1 MDLTIVILIY
11 TIILILLSFWI
22 YCKITC
28 GICEYSGHLIGKTV
42 IVTGANSGIG
52 YETAKDLAQRGAKV
66 ILACRNLARGA
77 SARDKIIASSNN
89 NNVHLLH
96 LDLASLASVRRFVD
110 SIVQNEERLDILINN
125 AGQYY
130 TENKKTED
138 GLVLGMQVNY
148 FSSFLLTSLLLPLL
162 KASAPSRI
170 INVSSIVHFYGRT
183 DLNNLNTEYS
193 GIFNSHIVYA
203 TAKLCLLQMTMELNR
218 RYKFTG
224 LTAYALH
231 PGVVNTEMVQH
242 LNSWFIR
249 NVLKIFQTFHKTPW
263 EGAQTTIYL
272 AVSPEINKSGFFFK
286 DCREA
291 RSSRAVQDLE
301 SATKL
306 WELSERYVNL
316 K

>member
-1 MDLTIVILIY
+1 
-11 TIILILLSFWI
+11 
-22 YCKITC
+22 
-28 GICEYSGHLIGKTV
+28 
-42 IVTGANSGIG
+42 
-52 YETAKDLAQRGAKV
+52 
-66 ILACRNLARGA
+66 
-77 SARDKIIASSNN
+77 
-89 NNVHLLH
+89 
-96 LDLASLASVRRFVD
+96 
-110 SIVQNEERLDILINN
+110 
-125 AGQYY
+125 
-130 TENKKTED
+130 
-138 GLVLGMQVNY
+138 MQVNY